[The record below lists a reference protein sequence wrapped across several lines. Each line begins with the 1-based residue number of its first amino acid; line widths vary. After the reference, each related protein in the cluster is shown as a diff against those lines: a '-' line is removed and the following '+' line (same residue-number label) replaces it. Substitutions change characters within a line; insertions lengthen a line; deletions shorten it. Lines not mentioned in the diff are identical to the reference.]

1 MTEGVELKVVVPENK
16 EKIIRALG
24 ARPQRALGAR
34 PQRALGARP
43 QRREEEDEDNIID
56 TILKLMEKVE
66 DFIDMN
72 GRQKKNYVLENLK
85 SLIGADSFERYK
97 YFISSFIDFAV
108 SVSKGK
114 KINLNKTRRV
124 ALGSYFPHG
133 REYKKKYCCF

>member
-1 MTEGVELKVVVPENK
+1 MTEGVELKVVVPENNSK
-16 EKIIRALG
+16 DDLKIIT
-24 ARPQRALGAR
+24 
-34 PQRALGARP
+34 
-43 QRREEEDEDNIID
+43 EDNIID

-114 KINLNKTRRV
+114 KINLNKTRT
-124 ALGSYFPHG
+124 
-133 REYKKKYCCF
+133 KKKYCCF

>member
-1 MTEGVELKVVVPENK
+1 MTEGVELKVVVPENNSK
-16 EKIIRALG
+16 DDLKIIT
-24 ARPQRALGAR
+24 
-34 PQRALGARP
+34 
-43 QRREEEDEDNIID
+43 EDNIID

-72 GRQKKNYVLENLK
+72 GRQKKNYVLE
-85 SLIGADSFERYK
+85 SVRTLIGIEPYERYK

-114 KINLNKTRRV
+114 KINLN
-124 ALGSYFPHG
+124 GSY